1 MEGMGLEHVMG
12 GRGGGFPSDPS
23 PTILAGAN
31 GFVVVVLW
39 RAGSWGCA
47 GALTGSVLT
56 HRTVTAE

>member
-12 GRGGGFPSDPS
+12 GGGGFPSDPS

-39 RAGSWGCA
+39 RAGSRGMC
-47 GALTGSVLT
+47 GGTYRICFNSQDGNG
-56 HRTVTAE
+56 